1 MGALQ
6 GPAPDD
12 SPWGWTSAVLVVPL
26 PGFEPRRKASKARV
40 LPVTLQGN
48 ASYVLTAGLEP
59 ARLAAPDF
67 KSGASTSSSHVS
79 IALCGASRTRTG
91 DPLLAKQMRYQ
102 LRYSPMELSLSDG
115 RKLPAVPWTTR
126 SAADHRRFRQLR
138 GQDSNL
144 RPQGYEPCEL
154 PNCSTPLEPTI
165 GHDPMT
171 CRLRG
176 GCSTI

>member
-1 MGALQ
+1 
-6 GPAPDD
+6 
-12 SPWGWTSAVLVVPL
+12 
-26 PGFEPRRKASKARV
+26 
-40 LPVTLQGN
+40 
-48 ASYVLTAGLEP
+48 
-59 ARLAAPDF
+59 
-67 KSGASTSSSHVS
+67 
-79 IALCGASRTRTG
+79 
-91 DPLLAKQMRYQ
+91 MRYQ